1 MALFE
6 NITLGSFVFVLYA
19 LEIMIA
25 FAVVFLERKNPP
37 ATLAWLMVLFLFPV
51 GGIVLYFLFSQNI
64 ARKRIYRLTQNER
77 RHLEEPLQKQI
88 EEVVHGN
95 FGYANKEEA
104 KWKDLILLNQNYAM
118 SFLTQDNR
126 ISIMTDG
133 NHMFESL
140 LADIAEA
147 KFSINIEYFI
157 VKKDVTGRKLFDA
170 LIEKAREGIE
180 VRLLLD
186 ALGSRFN
193 KKHYKVQEFLD
204 AGGRFALFFPPKIS
218 FVNFRFNYRN
228 HRKIVVIDDKTGYI
242 GGFNIGDEYLGKKQR
257 FGNWRDTHI
266 RVQGDCINDLNA
278 TFCMDWRLSSKED
291 ILIEKIYGKPS
302 NDAGHTSIQIV
313 NSGPNSV
320 REEVRHAY
328 LKMITS
334 AKKNIYIQSPYFI
347 PDNSIFDSLVNAAH
361 SGVDVRIMI
370 PCMPDHIFVYWAT
383 YYYCGLLLKSG
394 VKVYVYDNGFL
405 HAKTI
410 AVDGEVCSVGSANFD
425 IRSFRLNFESNA
437 IIFDPNETYQME
449 SIFESD
455 MAESHELT
463 RQLYSQRSLFIK
475 FKEGIAKL
483 LSDIL

>member
-1 MALFE
+1 MTLFE
-6 NITLGSFVFVLYA
+6 SITLGSFVFVLYA
-19 LEIMIA
+19 LEITIA

-37 ATLAWLMVLFLFPV
+37 ATLAWIMVLFLFPI
-51 GGIVLYFLFSQNI
+51 GGIILYFLFSQNI

-77 RHLEEPLQKQI
+77 KQLEEPLQKQI
-88 EEVVHGN
+88 EEVTHGTFPYVN
-95 FGYANKEEA
+95 QHEA
-104 KWKDLILLNQNYAM
+104 KWKDLIMLNQNYAM
-118 SFLTQDNR
+118 AYLTQDNH

-140 LADIAEA
+140 LTAIGEAE
-147 KFSINIEYFI
+147 STINIEYFI
-157 VKKDVTGRKLFDA
+157 VKKDVTGRRLFDA
-170 LIEKAREGIE
+170 LIEKAREGVE

-186 ALGSRFN
+186 ALGSKFN
-193 KKHYKVQEFLD
+193 KKHFKVQEFIE
-204 AGGRFALFFPPKIS
+204 AGGKFALFFPPKIS
-218 FVNFRFNYRN
+218 FLNFRFNYRN
-228 HRKIVVIDDKTGYI
+228 HRKIVVIDDKIGFI
-242 GGFNIGDEYLGKKQR
+242 GGFNIGDEYLGKKQK

-266 RVQGDCINDLNA
+266 KVKGDCINDLNEI
-278 TFCMDWRLSSKED
+278 FFLDWRLSSKENV
-291 ILIEKIYGKPS
+291 LIEKVYGKEI
-302 NDAGHTSIQIV
+302 NNAGNTSIQIV
-313 NSGPNSV
+313 NSGPNSA

-328 LKMITS
+328 LKMISS

-347 PDNSIFDSLVNAAH
+347 PDSSIFDSLVNAAH

-394 VKVYVYDNGFL
+394 VKVYIYDNGFL

-437 IIFDPNETYQME
+437 IIFDPNETYKME
-449 SIFESD
+449 AIFESD

-463 RQLYSQRSLFIK
+463 RAIYSQRSLFIR